1 MVTKLYIDNFCGISA
16 PIKLDFIAKSRNKNS
31 TNSIIKIEEGVY
43 INKLAG
49 IIGGNASGKTSIL
62 KAVNLISGIITSPI
76 LQFDIEDKL
85 LNLQELL
92 EKNPELDKSAVI
104 NDVVNRINS
113 SVDITEQN
121 LRRKKENTNIEI
133 EMYIPSDDKEL
144 DGYYTYKITFNGEE
158 KRIVK
163 EIFEFRNHYK
173 GSIKTIIN
181 IENAKQGQVYYINNY
196 YENLTNIESG
206 RKLELEEK
214 YKYCNIF
221 VKHYVRNSAIID
233 TSENCNS
240 KDLKFM
246 DWYRKS
252 PEFFIDLIRVVD
264 PKIKDVTIDTDKKQ
278 EELKFILSD
287 GSKITR
293 NMLSTGTERFLNL
306 IRYVIEVIEKNG
318 TLFVDEIE
326 QNLHK
331 DLVELIIKLFNEATQ
346 KNAQIIFTTLSP
358 EIFDIYENDKQKIF
372 KQDAVF
378 VINSSELDIQIEKLI
393 DIKIDGKRVKG
404 DASVANLYK
413 NRKISC
419 HPDKEQID
427 LFVNKFKNAINDF

>member
-1 MVTKLYIDNFCGISA
+1 MITRLYIDNFCGISA
-16 PIKLDFIAKSRNKNS
+16 PIEMDFISKSRNRNS
-31 TNSIIKIEEGVY
+31 TNSIIKVEEGVY

-49 IIGGNASGKTSIL
+49 VIGGNASGKTSIL
-62 KAVNLISGIITSPI
+62 KAVNLVSEIITSPI

-92 EKNPELDKSAVI
+92 ETKPDLDKSKLI
-104 NDVVNRINS
+104 NDVVNSINS

-121 LRRKKENTNIEI
+121 LRRKKENTTIEI
-133 EMYIPSDDKEL
+133 EMYIPLEEKEL
-144 DGYYTYKITFNGEE
+144 EGYYTYKIIFNGQE
-158 KRIVK
+158 KKIAK
-163 EIFEFRNHYK
+163 EVFKFRNHYK
-173 GSIKTIIN
+173 QSPKTIIN
-181 IENAKQGQVYYINNY
+181 IENAKQGQLYYINNY
-196 YENLTNIESG
+196 YENLTNIESE
-206 RKLELEEK
+206 RKIELEEK
-214 YKYCNIF
+214 YKYCNVF
-221 VKHYVRNSAIID
+221 VKHYVKNCAIID

-252 PEFFIDLIRVVD
+252 PDFFVNLVRVVD
-264 PKIKDVTIDTDKKQ
+264 PKIKNVMIDTDKKQ

-287 GSKITR
+287 GSQITR

-331 DLVELIIKLFNEATQ
+331 DLVELIVKLFNGATQ

-358 EIFDIYENDKQKIF
+358 DIFDIYESEKHKIF
-372 KQDAVF
+372 KQDAIF
-378 VINSSELDIQIEKLI
+378 VIDSSDLDIKIEKLI
-393 DIKIDGKRVKG
+393 DIKINGSRVKG

-413 NRKISC
+413 NKKISC

-427 LFVNKFKNAINDF
+427 LFVNKFKNTINDF